1 MVSTQNLATLSL
13 IAGQRRTTIPSV
25 VARFGRKIQTFVGE
39 RARGE
44 VDRKIRKVE
53 RATGSDK
60 LEHPIDSMLREAV
73 ACDCTFGTSMKEKLR
88 KKWNSLETKLVSSL
102 M

>member
-1 MVSTQNLATLSL
+1 MESTREF
-13 IAGQRRTTIPSV
+13 GQRGTTILSV
-25 VARFGRKIQTFVGE
+25 VARFGRKILMFVGE

-44 VDRKIRKVE
+44 VDRKITKVE

-60 LEHPIDSMLREAV
+60 LEHPIDSMLREGV
-73 ACDCTFGTSMKEKLR
+73 ACNCRFGTSMREKLR

>member
-1 MVSTQNLATLSL
+1 M
-13 IAGQRRTTIPSV
+13 
-25 VARFGRKIQTFVGE
+25 FVGE
-39 RARGE
+39 RSRGE
-44 VDRKIRKVE
+44 VDRKITKVE

-73 ACDCTFGTSMKEKLR
+73 ACNCTFGTSMKEKLR

>member
-1 MVSTQNLATLSL
+1 MESTREFGDF
-13 IAGQRRTTIPSV
+13 IAYRRTTRNDDS
-25 VARFGRKIQTFVGE
+25 VGE

-44 VDRKIRKVE
+44 VDRKITKVE

-60 LEHPIDSMLREAV
+60 LEHPIDGMLREAV
-73 ACDCTFGTSMKEKLR
+73 ACNCAFGTSMKEKLR